1 MSVRIERPASAVAE
15 LVMDRPEA
23 LNAISTA
30 QAQAIVSACAEL
42 AADPGVSVVILTSS
56 SPRAF
61 CVGADLKERN
71 SFDDAQ
77 LAEQRPV
84 FRRAFGAVLDLP
96 VPSVAAVDG
105 YALGG
110 GFELALSCDL
120 IVASRAAV
128 LGLPE
133 TGVGLVPGGG
143 GTQLLV
149 RRIGSN
155 RAADLIFTARHVR
168 AEEADR
174 LGVVD
179 RLVEAGEA
187 RAAALEV
194 ATQIAARSPVAL
206 RAAKRALRRGS
217 DLDLESALVVENLA
231 WEQAAYSADRREG
244 IAAFNERR
252 SPRWRRD
259 EADSDGSG
267 SDRSGSDGS
276 GSGSDG
282 SGSGSGR
289 VGVAVDPAWVGRPR

>member
-1 MSVRIERPASAVAE
+1 M
-15 LVMDRPEA
+15 
-23 LNAISTA
+23 
-30 QAQAIVSACAEL
+30 
-42 AADPGVSVVILTSS
+42 
-56 SPRAF
+56 
-61 CVGADLKERN
+61 
-71 SFDDAQ
+71 
-77 LAEQRPV
+77 
-84 FRRAFGAVLDLP
+84 
-96 VPSVAAVDG
+96 DG

-155 RAADLIFTARHVR
+155 RAADLIFTARHVEPR
-168 AEEADR
+168 RPIDSVSSTGWSR
-174 LGVVD
+174 
-179 RLVEAGEA
+179 AGEA
-187 RAAALEV
+187 RATALEV
-194 ATQIAARSPVAL
+194 ATQIATRSPVAL

-252 SPRWRRD
+252 CASLAARR
-259 EADSDGSG
+259 GRFG
-267 SDRSGSDGS
+267 RVGVGPV
-276 GSGSDG
+276 GVGRVG
-282 SGSGSGR
+282 VGVGRVGVGVGR

>member
-1 MSVRIERPASAVAE
+1 VSVRIERPGDAVGE
-15 LVMDRPEA
+15 LVLDRPEA

-30 QAQAIVSACAEL
+30 QARAIADACARL
-42 AADPGVSVVILTSS
+42 AEDAALSVVVVTSS
-56 SPRAF
+56 SPKAF

-77 LAEQRPV
+77 LAAQRPV
-84 FRRAFGAVLDLP
+84 MRAAFGAVLDLP
-96 VPSVAAVDG
+96 VPTIAAVDG

-143 GTQLLV
+143 GTQLLP
-149 RRIGSN
+149 RRVGSN
-155 RAADLIFTARHVR
+155 RAADLIFTARHVD
-168 AEEADR
+168 AEEAAR
-174 LGVVD
+174 LGLVD
-179 RLVEAGEA
+179 RLVEAGQA
-187 RAAALEV
+187 RAAALELAGV
-194 ATQIAARSPVAL
+194 IATRSPVGL

-231 WEQAAYSADRREG
+231 WEEVAFSADRREG

-252 SPRWRRD
+252 APRWR
-259 EADSDGSG
+259 GSAG
-267 SDRSGSDGS
+267 D
-276 GSGSDG
+276 
-282 SGSGSGR
+282 
-289 VGVAVDPAWVGRPR
+289 